1 MVRRLKTTR
10 ASAYRFPRYLE
21 DQNFYCYSTES
32 DEHNGVTKEGSGANS
47 ASVQASPPA
56 SVIELLD
63 DEPEEEQAEDQEQ
76 GGDPDDHSYPEG
88 LDPEDGDVDDQ
99 PAPEE
104 WKVVVCHHDGEHAR
118 FPSKLR
124 RLFHRLHLHVTIDYV
139 GLNRTHPRYPTQWEV
154 SVHIME
160 DDPQEGGRYE
170 VTVHHAL
177 ATRATFAA
185 GRDDAARR
193 ALSAWCY
200 EEAHH
205 LNDTVWGDFPCRPV
219 GAVGSTIPV
228 ANTNLGPRYVA
239 QVGLVA
245 ALNTNLDDTNME
257 LQDLCDQQDEDQRE
271 IKRLKAVTA
280 GQDEEEV
287 EEDEERWPAMSP
299 RPRRTSYGS
308 LRSRTQII
316 WP

>member
-21 DQNFYCYSTES
+21 DQDFYCYSTES
-32 DEHNGVTKEGSGANS
+32 DEHNGVTEEESGANS

-56 SVIELLD
+56 SVIELSD
-63 DEPEEEQAEDQEQ
+63 DEPEEEPTEDQIK
-76 GGDPDDHSYPEG
+76 GGDPDDHSDPEG
-88 LDPEDGDVDDQ
+88 SDPEDGDADDQ
-99 PAPEE
+99 PVPEE
-104 WKVVVCHHDGEHAR
+104 WKVVVCHHDGGHAR
-118 FPSKLR
+118 FPCKLR

-139 GLNRTHPRYPTQWEV
+139 GLKRTHPRYPTQWEV
-154 SVHIME
+154 SMCIME
-160 DDPQEGGRYE
+160 DDPQEGGQYE

-185 GRDDAARR
+185 ERDDAARR

-205 LNDTVWGDFPCRPV
+205 LNDTVWGDFPRRPA

-228 ANTNLGPRYVA
+228 ANANLGQRY
-239 QVGLVA
+239 A

-257 LQDLCDQQDEDQRE
+257 LQDL
-271 IKRLKAVTA
+271 K
-280 GQDEEEV
+280 
-287 EEDEERWPAMSP
+287 M
-299 RPRRTSYGS
+299 RTEGKSKG
-308 LRSRTQII
+308 LRQ
-316 WP
+316 